1 MAKYLPK
8 KNKVSASGAANQALK
23 RYRKRIYWQA
33 GLALL
38 TVILTITIVFAM
50 TAAWYTNIVQT
61 SGLVF
66 EAEAWGFDGE
76 VIVNTEP
83 IQAAP
88 GDEGV
93 IHLEVKNNSENISA
107 LSVNISKARMADPE
121 MQKRLYFYVDTQL
134 TREGETMNRVYLNN
148 QDSYTYTIF
157 NKGNLTLTEN
167 MHNDAQLKWQ
177 WVYDVLGYYVLGK
190 PGENGAMTIVEYLRP
205 IEYNYDDATTTFESY
220 QEEEGKDPVL
230 TMALKTVDGITTVS
244 EFLHELSKTDGYPG
258 EISLDAKPNNGYY
271 PVEVDADGYGV
282 YAYLCNY
289 SEIMMATQYDTK
301 LGNDAAK
308 AAADPEDAILP
319 KTYEVKLTISA
330 QKSKMDIVPVS
341 SLAALETAI
350 EAGFGD
356 VIQLTSNVTIG
367 DGKTLTI
374 PAGSRVML
382 DLNGNTII
390 SESASTP
397 AITAQPGSAL
407 TVVNGDLTGTDSKA
421 TAIDAVGAEI
431 TLSNV
436 NITDFKRGLSVS
448 DSEIK
453 NTGAL
458 DSKIRMVGCKID
470 ATESGV
476 FVSGNGTDSEQTTQL
491 VIENCQIHGNTYGI
505 SSNGTVSDDGGRW
518 GTDIQVIGS
527 TISSSPDKASAG
539 IYHPQKD
546 STLTVYN
553 SRITGY
559 TAMAIKGG
567 HVKIVSSEIIGKGP
581 AFEPTEFGNS
591 GFIDTGDGVYIETN
605 YGYEITLEISED
617 KSLPESDRKTVLNS
631 DYACSLRVFDATA
644 PNVSVKIHAGTF
656 KESPDPAYI
665 APTSILEG
673 VVVRV
678 KETTGEE

>member
-8 KNKVSASGAANQALK
+8 KNKVPAQGAANQALK

-76 VIVNTEP
+76 VVVNTDP

-121 MQKRLYFYVDTQL
+121 MQKRLYFFVDTQL

-190 PGENGAMTIVEYLRP
+190 PNENGAMTIVEYLRP

-220 QEEEGKDPVL
+220 QEEEGKDPIL
-230 TMALKTVDGITTVS
+230 TMALKTVDGIKTVDQ
-244 EFLHELSKTDGYPG
+244 FLVELSKTDGYPG
-258 EISLDAKPNNGYY
+258 VIDPDRKLNNGYY
-271 PVEVDADGYGV
+271 PVDVDADGYGI
-282 YAYLCNY
+282 YAYLCSY
-289 SEIMMATQYDTK
+289 AEIEMATQYDTK
-301 LGNDAAK
+301 LGNAAAK
-308 AAADPEDAILP
+308 AAADPEDDILP
-319 KTYEVKLTISA
+319 KKYEAKLTISA
-330 QKSKMDIVPVS
+330 QKSKTNIVPVS

-350 EAGFGD
+350 NAGIGD
-356 VIQLTSNVTIG
+356 VIQLSSSITIA

-374 PAGSRVML
+374 PTGSRVML
-382 DLNGNTII
+382 DLNGNTIT
-390 SESASTP
+390 SQSATTA

-407 TVVNGDLTGTDSKA
+407 TLVNGKLVGMNSKNNG
-421 TAIDAVGAEI
+421 IDVVGAEVTI
-431 TLSNV
+431 SNV
-436 NITDFKRGLSVS
+436 DMENVKRGLNIS
-448 DSEIK
+448 DS
-453 NTGAL
+453 NTNNTDSL
-458 DSKIRMVGCKID
+458 DSKVRMVGCNINAK
-470 ATESGV
+470 ESGV
-476 FVSGNGTDSEQTTQL
+476 FVSGNGIDSDQTTQL
-491 VIENCQIHGNTYGI
+491 VIENCTIHGDAYGI
-505 SSNGTVSDDGGRW
+505 SSNGTVDATGGRW

-527 TISSSPDKASAG
+527 TISSSSDKASAG
-539 IYHPQKD
+539 IYHPQKE

-553 SRITGY
+553 SVVTGY

-567 HVKIVSSEIIGKGP
+567 HVKIVSSTITGQGP
-581 AFEPTEFGNS
+581 QQIPEEFGNS

-617 KSLPESDRKTVLNS
+617 KTLPESERKTMLTA
-631 DYACSLRVFDATA
+631 DHARGLRVFEETA

-656 KESPDPAYI
+656 KETPDKAYI

-678 KETTGEE
+678 KETTGG

>member
-8 KNKVSASGAANQALK
+8 KNKVPAQGAANQALK

-76 VIVNTEP
+76 VVVNTDP

-121 MQKRLYFYVDTQL
+121 MQKRLYFFVDTQL

-220 QEEEGKDPVL
+220 QEEEGKDPIL
-230 TMALKTVDGITTVS
+230 TMALKTVDGITSVG
-244 EFLHELSKTDGYPG
+244 EFLHELSKTDGYAG
-258 EISLDAKPNNGYY
+258 EIARDAKPINGYY
-271 PVEVDADGYGV
+271 PVQVDADGYGI
-282 YAYLCNY
+282 YAYLCSY
-289 SEIMMATQYDTK
+289 AEIEMATQYDTK
-301 LGNDAAK
+301 LGNAAAK
-308 AAADPEDAILP
+308 AAADPEDEIVP
-319 KTYEVKLTISA
+319 KTYEAKLTISA
-330 QKSKMDIVPVS
+330 QKSKTNIVPVS
-341 SLAALETAI
+341 SLSALETAI
-350 EAGFGD
+350 NAGIGD
-356 VIQLTSNVTIG
+356 VIQLSSSITIA

-374 PAGSRVML
+374 PTGSRVML
-382 DLNGNTII
+382 DLNGNTIT
-390 SESASTP
+390 SKSATTA

-407 TVVNGDLTGTDSKA
+407 TVVNGDLTGTDSKT

-431 TLSNV
+431 TLSKV

-448 DSEIK
+448 DSETK
-453 NTGAL
+453 NTDAL
-458 DSKIRMVGCKID
+458 DSKIRMVGCNINT
-470 ATESGV
+470 TESGV

-491 VIENCQIHGNTYGI
+491 VIENCEIHGNTYGI
-505 SSNGTVSDDGGRW
+505 SSNGTVDATGGRW

-527 TISSSPDKASAG
+527 TISSSSNKASAG

-553 SRITGY
+553 SVVTGY

-567 HVKIVSSEIIGKGP
+567 HVKIVSSTITGQGP
-581 AFEPTEFGNS
+581 QQIPEEFGNS
-591 GFIDTGDGVYIETN
+591 GFIDTGDGIYIETN
-605 YGYEITLEISED
+605 YGYEITLEIGED
-617 KSLPESDRKTVLNS
+617 TALPVNNRTTHIGAVNGI
-631 DYACSLRVFDATA
+631 SLRVFEDTA
-644 PNVSVKIHAGTF
+644 ANVSVKIYAGTF
-656 KESPDPAYI
+656 DETPDDLAYI
-665 APTSILEG
+665 APGSVIEG
-673 VVVRV
+673 ATVRV
-678 KETTGEE
+678 KETTGG

>member
-8 KNKVSASGAANQALK
+8 KNKVPAQGAANQALK

-76 VIVNTEP
+76 VIVNTDP

-121 MQKRLYFYVDTQL
+121 MQKRLYFFVDTQL

-190 PGENGAMTIVEYLRP
+190 PNENGAMTIVEYLRP

-220 QEEEGKDPVL
+220 QEEEGKDPIL
-230 TMALKTVDGITTVS
+230 TMALKTVDGIKTVDQ
-244 EFLHELSKTDGYPG
+244 FLVELSKTDGYPG
-258 EISLDAKPNNGYY
+258 LIDPDRKLYNGYY
-271 PVEVDADGYGV
+271 PVQVDADGYGI
-282 YAYLCNY
+282 YAYLCSY
-289 SEIMMATQYDTK
+289 AEIEMATQYDTK
-301 LGNDAAK
+301 LGN
-308 AAADPEDAILP
+308 AAANAI
-319 KTYEVKLTISA
+319 KNETERKKYEAKLTISA
-330 QKSKMDIVPVS
+330 QKSKTNIVPVS
-341 SLAALETAI
+341 SLSALETAI
-350 EAGFGD
+350 NAGIGD
-356 VIQLTSNVTIG
+356 VIQLTSGITIA

-374 PAGSRVML
+374 PTGSRVML
-382 DLNGNTII
+382 DLNGNTI
-390 SESASTP
+390 ESQSATTA

-407 TVVNGDLTGTDSKA
+407 TVVNGTLTGTTSK
-421 TAIDAVGAEI
+421 TTGIDASGAEI
-431 TLSNV
+431 TLSKV
-436 NITDFKRGLSVS
+436 TMSGFKRGLNVS
-448 DSEIK
+448 DSDSK
-453 NTGAL
+453 NTAAL
-458 DSKIRMVGCKID
+458 DSKVRIVSCNINTKESAIFLSGNGIDSVQTTQMVIENCTIHGD
-470 ATESGV
+470 AYGI
-476 FVSGNGTDSEQTTQL
+476 SGNGTVDAT
-491 VIENCQIHGNTYGI
+491 
-505 SSNGTVSDDGGRW
+505 GGRW

-539 IYHPQKD
+539 IYHPQKE

-553 SRITGY
+553 SVVTGY

-567 HVKIVSSEIIGKGP
+567 HVKIVSSEIRGQGSQQIP
-581 AFEPTEFGNS
+581 EEFGNS
-591 GFIDTGDGVYIETN
+591 GFVDTGDGVYIETN
-605 YGYEITLEISED
+605 YNYEITLEISED
-617 KSLPESDRKTVLNS
+617 KALNISNRKTVISS
-631 DYACSLRVFDATA
+631 DKGVSLRVFKEDAT
-644 PNVSVKIHAGTF
+644 NVSVKIYAGKF
-656 KESPDPAYI
+656 DESQPQQYI
-665 APTSILEG
+665 DAGSTQNGTEVI
-673 VVVRV
+673 V
-678 KETTGEE
+678 KETTGG

>member
-8 KNKVSASGAANQALK
+8 KNKVPAQGAANQALK

-76 VIVNTEP
+76 VVVNTDP

-121 MQKRLYFYVDTQL
+121 MQKRLYFFVDTQL

-220 QEEEGKDPVL
+220 QEEEGKDPIL
-230 TMALKTVDGITTVS
+230 TMALKTVDGITSVDD
-244 EFLHELSKTDGYPG
+244 FLVELSKTDGYPG
-258 EISLDAKPNNGYY
+258 EIDPDRKLYNGYY
-271 PVEVDADGYGV
+271 PVQVDADGYGI
-282 YAYLCNY
+282 YAYLCSY
-289 SEIMMATQYDTK
+289 AEIEMATQYDTK
-301 LGNDAAK
+301 LGNAAAK
-308 AAADPEDAILP
+308 AAADPEDDILP
-319 KTYEVKLTISA
+319 KKYEAKLTISA
-330 QKSKMDIVPVS
+330 QKSKTNIVPVS
-341 SLAALETAI
+341 SLSALETAI
-350 EAGFGD
+350 NAGIGD
-356 VIQLTSNVTIG
+356 VIQLTSSITIA

-374 PAGSRVML
+374 PTGSRVML
-382 DLNGNTII
+382 DLNGNTIT
-390 SESASTP
+390 SQSATTA

-407 TVVNGDLTGTDSKA
+407 TLVNGKLVGMNSKNNG
-421 TAIDAVGAEI
+421 IDVVGAEVTI
-431 TLSNV
+431 SNV
-436 NITDFKRGLSVS
+436 DMENVKRGLNIS
-448 DSEIK
+448 DS
-453 NTGAL
+453 NTNNTDSL
-458 DSKIRMVGCKID
+458 DSKVRMVGCDIK
-470 ATESGV
+470 ATDV
-476 FVSGNGTDSEQTTQL
+476 AIFLAGNGTDSEQTSQL
-491 VIENCQIHGNTYGI
+491 VIEDCKIEAEYYGI
-505 SSNGTVSDDGGRW
+505 SGNGTVADDGGRW
-518 GTDIQVIGS
+518 GTDIQLINS
-527 TISSSPDKASAG
+527 TINATAEASVG

-546 STLTVYN
+546 SYLTIYN
-553 SRITGY
+553 STVTGH
-559 TAMAIKGG
+559 TAVVIKGG
-567 HVKIVSSEIIGKGP
+567 HAKVVSSTVIGKGAVYDP
-581 AFEPTEFGNS
+581 KPEDVENS
-591 GFIDTGDGVYIETN
+591 GFLDTGDGVYIETN

-617 KSLPESDRKTVLNS
+617 KTLPESERKTMLTA
-631 DYACSLRVFDATA
+631 DHARGLRVFEETA
-644 PNVSVKIHAGTF
+644 PNVSVKIHAGEF
-656 KESPDPAYI
+656 KETPNNAYI

-678 KETTGEE
+678 KETKGE

>member
-8 KNKVSASGAANQALK
+8 KNKVPAAGAANQALK

-76 VIVNTEP
+76 VVVNTDP

-107 LSVNISKARMADPE
+107 LSINISKARMADPE
-121 MQKRLYFYVDTQL
+121 MQKRLYFFVDTQL

-190 PGENGAMTIVEYLRP
+190 PTENGSMTIVEYLRP

-220 QEEEGKDPVL
+220 QEEEGKDPIL
-230 TMALKTVDGITTVS
+230 TMALKTVDGFTS
-244 EFLHELSKTDGYPG
+244 ADDFLVELSKTDGYKG
-258 EISLDAKPNNGYY
+258 VINPNEKLRNGYY
-271 PVEVDADGYGV
+271 PVDVDADGYGI
-282 YAYLCNY
+282 YAYLCSY
-289 SEIMMATQYDTK
+289 AEIEMATQYDTK
-301 LGNDAAK
+301 LGNNAAK
-308 AAADPEDAILP
+308 AAEDPEDDLLP
-319 KTYEVKLTISA
+319 KKYEAKLTISA
-330 QKSKMDIVPVS
+330 QKSKMDIVSVS
-341 SLAALETAI
+341 SLASLETAVQTGI
-350 EAGFGD
+350 GD
-356 VIQLTSNVTIG
+356 VIQLTSDITIA

-374 PAGSRVML
+374 PTGSRVML
-382 DLNGNTII
+382 DLNGNVIE
-390 SESASTP
+390 SKSASTP
-397 AITAQPGSAL
+397 IITVQPGSAL
-407 TVVNGDLTGTDSKA
+407 TVVNGTLQGTDSKVYGVD
-421 TAIDAVGAEI
+421 TVGAEV

-436 NITDFKRGLSVS
+436 TMEGLKRGLNIS
-448 DSEIK
+448 DS
-453 NTGAL
+453 NTNNTNAL
-458 DSKIRMVGCKID
+458 DSKVRMVACHIT
-470 ATESGV
+470 ATEAGI
-476 FVSGNGTDSEQTTQL
+476 FAAGNGTDSVQTTQL
-491 VIENCQIHGNTYGI
+491 IIEDCQINAGYYGI
-505 SSNGTVSDDGGRW
+505 AGNGTVADDGGRW
-518 GTDIQVIGS
+518 GTDIQLINSKINATGENS
-527 TISSSPDKASAG
+527 LG

-546 STLTVYN
+546 SYLTIYN
-553 SRITGY
+553 SVVTGY
-559 TAMAIKGG
+559 TAVGIKGG
-567 HVKIVSSEIIGKGP
+567 HLKIVSSTITGKGAAYNPKEEDIGK
-581 AFEPTEFGNS
+581 S
-591 GFIDTGDGVYIETN
+591 GIIDTGDGVYIETN
-605 YGYEITLEISED
+605 YGYEITLEVSED
-617 KSLPESDRKTVLNS
+617 KTLPESDRKTVLTA
-631 DYACSLRVFDATA
+631 DYACGLRVFEDTA

-656 KESPDPAYI
+656 KETPNSAYI
-665 APTSILEG
+665 ASTSILEG

-678 KETTGEE
+678 KETTGE